1 MKNFILNEGYKNSSH
16 LFESGSGDK
25 IYSNKKS
32 FIDISNCA
40 GSLLLGHNHKT
51 YKKAISNYSKKNLSI
66 FAHPNIHSVN
76 FSKNIKKVFN
86 WFDKII
92 FCNTG
97 SEAITK
103 SLRICRSLNKKKYIV
118 NATGSWHGSVDQFLF
133 YPDKNLKPNHLSS
146 GLKSE
151 DKNNLIYIPYNNL
164 ELTKKILNKNKK
176 NINCIFL
183 EPIQGGLPLEGVGS
197 YLRFL
202 RKFCNNNNIP
212 LVFDE
217 MITGIRSHN
226 FSVQKHLKVYSDIT
240 TVGKVVGGG
249 LPIGIIGISKK
260 ISIKINKKNRVFFGG
275 TFSGNS
281 LSSFVG
287 NETLKY
293 LIKNKNIINNI
304 NKKSV
309 FFENQMNIFF
319 EKNNLNLKVYRY
331 ASIIRIIYTDN
342 KIQNRQQRD
351 FFENKNIKKIKLFK
365 KFLLEKKIFYA
376 SSGIIYFSHA
386 TSLKSINHIIKQMKI
401 GSLKYLRR

>member
-1 MKNFILNEGYKNSSH
+1 L
-16 LFESGSGDK
+16 
-25 IYSNKKS
+25 
-32 FIDISNCA
+32 
-40 GSLLLGHNHKT
+40 
-51 YKKAISNYSKKNLSI
+51 
-66 FAHPNIHSVN
+66 V
-76 FSKNIKKVFN
+76 
-86 WFDKII
+86 DKII

-133 YPDKNLKPNHLSS
+133 YPDENLKPNHLSS